1 MRDEQPE
8 DKKKEIKQMIEQI
21 ESEKMIELIYWFVR
35 RGYKEERGSDPRSF
49 CVT

>member
-8 DKKKEIKQMIEQI
+8 DKKK

-35 RGYKEERGSDPRSF
+35 RGYKEERAGE
-49 CVT
+49 